1 MEAGALLVDLDTAIV
16 AAEVVTV
23 AAARTTMG
31 GEDITP
37 AQEADTD
44 RIAVPSLQDDATTLG
59 PELVHL
65 PWSLLSKEGVGV
77 LVLVPGLDHLVTIT
91 GVALTRALDRPR
103 WWLRLYLCKIPF
115 RLP

>member
-1 MEAGALLVDLDTAIV
+1 ME
-16 AAEVVTV
+16 
-23 AAARTTMG
+23 

-37 AQEADTD
+37 PQEADTD

-65 PWSLLSKEGVGV
+65 PWWLLSKEGVGVGV

-91 GVALTRALDRPR
+91 GVPLTRALDRPR

-115 RLP
+115 HLP